1 MDQLIKN
8 QRENYEYIIFDS
20 PPVLLVSD
28 AKILAKFTDG
38 TVLVFNAGA
47 TRRGAALRTIR
58 ELGQV
63 NATIL
68 GCVILAV
75 KAFKG
80 GYFEE
85 QFKYYQEYQ
94 KLQLAHPI

>member
-1 MDQLIKN
+1 
-8 QRENYEYIIFDS
+8 NYDYIILDS

-28 AKILAKFTDG
+28 VKILARFSDG
-38 TVLVFNAGA
+38 TILVFNAGA

-58 ELGQV
+58 ELKQV

-68 GCVILAV
+68 GCVILAA
-75 KAFKG
+75 KALKG

-85 QFKYYQEYQ
+85 QSRFYQEYQ